1 MSHIRQL
8 SIPADNPEYFNSSRW
23 TVDNDD
29 QSSVMRSAGVVT
41 NDIMVEQ
48 APVQL
53 MESIKMI
60 DNMAAKEET
69 KPRSKNRLGSS
80 LKRLFRS
87 ASRRGSASEIEVDH
101 SNNNSSSLPPVS
113 HTNHYASLPSS
124 PRHQSKARTQTSR
137 VYCNDDIGGRLN
149 NNKPPSGHNIP
160 SLRSRLVV
168 ILNYSTVLE
177 FLFN

>member
-23 TVDNDD
+23 TVDVDNND

-41 NDIMVEQ
+41 NDIMVQQQ
-48 APVQL
+48 APVQV
-53 MESIKMI
+53 MESIKII

-113 HTNHYASLPSS
+113 NTNHYASLPSS
-124 PRHQSKARTQTSR
+124 PRHQSKARIQVSR
-137 VYCNDDIGGRLN
+137 EYCNDIVEGRLN
-149 NNKPPSGHNIP
+149 NNKPPSGQHFP
-160 SLRSRLVV
+160 SLRSRLAVM
-168 ILNYSTVLE
+168 
-177 FLFN
+177 